1 MCSNVRGGIFI
12 GFFLKLAFKP
22 FLKSTGHVCLL
33 KEFKNYL
40 GNLGGHSLNI
50 LVLRAITNS

>member
-1 MCSNVRGGIFI
+1 MCSNDRGGIFK
-12 GFFLKLAFKP
+12 GSFLILAFKP

-40 GNLGGHSLNI
+40 GYLGGYSLNI
-50 LVLRAITNS
+50 LVLRAIKNS